1 MKIAVIGSGYVG
13 LVTGACFSEFGY
25 EVVCIDKDKKKIAQ
39 LRKNVIPIYEPGLSD
54 LIKKNVKSKYLSFSN
69 NLKNVKGS
77 KIIFIA
83 VGTPSARRGDGEADL
98 KYVFEV
104 CKNLAGELNK
114 KDKSIIVT
122 KSTVPIGTGKKI
134 KSLFEKYSP
143 SLTYGLDYNVASNPE
158 FLREGSAIEDFL
170 RPDRVVCGVDNES
183 SLNIL
188 KELYRPLNLRETP
201 VLFTDIESA
210 ELIKYASNAFL
221 ALKISFINEMSD
233 LCEKV
238 GGNVQMVAKG
248 MGLDNRIG
256 SKFLHPG
263 PGFGGS
269 CFPKDTRAL
278 HASFKKNKVKSTL
291 VKSVIDFNEQRKIN
305 MFKKVTN
312 LLKKPYKD
320 RKVTFLG
327 VTFKPNT
334 DDLRESP
341 SLTIIPRLK
350 KLGLKII
357 AHDPS
362 YKKAFHDVK
371 EFKGVIWKRSIS
383 EAIKGTDLIVI
394 HTEWNE
400 YRAINFR
407 NLRKFLSNPILLDFR
422 NIFNK
427 TELNNIGYLYYNLGT
442 KEYEKKI
449 S

>member
-1 MKIAVIGSGYVG
+1 MKISVIGSGYVG
-13 LVTGACFSEFGY
+13 LVTGSCFSEFGY
-25 EVVCIDKDKKKIAQ
+25 EVVCIDKDKKKIE
-39 LRKNVIPIYEPGLSD
+39 LLKKHIIPIYEPGLSD
-54 LIKKNVKSKYLSFSN
+54 LVKKNVKAKYLSFSSS
-69 NLKNVKGS
+69 LKKIKGS

-83 VGTPSARRGDGEADL
+83 VGTPTARRGDGEADL
-98 KYVFEV
+98 KYVFKV
-104 CKNLAGELNK
+104 CKDLSKELDE

-134 KSLFEKYSP
+134 INFFKKHCP
-143 SLTYGLDYNVASNPE
+143 SLKYGIDYSVASNPE

-170 RPDRVVCGVDNES
+170 RPDRVVCGVDNQES
-183 SLNIL
+183 KSCL
-188 KELYRPLNLRETP
+188 KELYRPLNLREAP

-210 ELIKYASNAFL
+210 ELIKYASNSFL

-291 VKSVIDFNEQRKIN
+291 IRSVIEFNEQRKIN
-305 MFKKVTN
+305 IVKKVINILGT
-312 LLKKPYKD
+312 PYK
-320 RKVTFLG
+320 RKKVAFLG

-334 DDLRESP
+334 DDIRESP
-341 SLTIIPRLK
+341 SLVIIPKLK
-350 KLGLKII
+350 KLGIEI
-357 AHDPS
+357 NAHDP
-362 YKKAFHDVK
+362 AFNKLFDITK
-371 EFKGVIWKRSIS
+371 EFKGVIWKKNIFD
-383 EAIKGTDLIVI
+383 AVKGSDMMIV

-400 YRAINFR
+400 YRGID
-407 NLRKFLSNPILLDFR
+407 LYKIKKLLLKPIILDLR

-427 TELNNIGYLYYNLGT
+427 NELNEIGYSYYNIGGKNN
-442 KEYEKKI
+442 EI
-449 S
+449 

>member
-1 MKIAVIGSGYVG
+1 MKISVIGSGYVG

-25 EVVCIDKDKKKIAQ
+25 EVVCIDKDKKKID
-39 LRKNVIPIYEPGLSD
+39 LLKKNIIPIYEPGLAD
-54 LIKKNVKSKYLSFSN
+54 LVEKNTKAKYLSFSK
-69 NLKNVKGS
+69 NLKSIKGS

-83 VGTPSARRGDGEADL
+83 VGTPTARRGDGEADL
-98 KYVFEV
+98 KYVFQV
-104 CKNLAGELNK
+104 CKDLSKFIDK
-114 KDKSIIVT
+114 KDKPIIVT
-122 KSTVPIGTGKKI
+122 KSTVPIGTGKEII
-134 KSLFEKYSP
+134 KFFKKHCPNLQYKA
-143 SLTYGLDYNVASNPE
+143 DYYVASNPE

-170 RPDRVVCGVDNES
+170 RPDRVVCGVES
-183 SLNIL
+183 SYAETTL
-188 KELYRPLNLRETP
+188 KELYRPLNLREAP

-238 GGNVQMVAKG
+238 GGNVQMIAKG

-278 HASFKKNKVKSTL
+278 YASFKKNKLKSTL
-291 VKSVIDFNEQRKIN
+291 IKSVIGFNEERKLN
-305 MFKKVTN
+305 MVKKVKK
-312 LLKKPYKD
+312 LLKKPYKG
-320 RKVTFLG
+320 KKIAFLG

-341 SLTIIPRLK
+341 SLVIIPELN
-350 KLGLKII
+350 KIGI
-357 AHDPS
+357 EVYGHDP
-362 YKKAFHDVK
+362 AFNK
-371 EFKGVIWKRSIS
+371 SFEKIQEFKKVKWKKSIFEVVKGVDII
-383 EAIKGTDLIVI
+383 LI

-400 YRAINFR
+400 YRGIDFKKIK
-407 NLRKFLSNPILLDFR
+407 NLVKNQVILDLR

-427 TELNNIGYLYYNLGT
+427 KDLVSMGFIYSNLGQ
-442 KEYEKKI
+442 K
-449 S
+449 

>member
-1 MKIAVIGSGYVG
+1 MKISVIGSGYVG

-25 EVVCIDKDKKKIAQ
+25 QVVCIDKDKKKID
-39 LRKNVIPIYEPGLSD
+39 LLKKNIIPIYEPGLGD
-54 LIKKNVKSKYLSFSN
+54 LVKKNTKSKYLSFSN
-69 NLKNVKGS
+69 ELKSIKGS

-83 VGTPSARRGDGEADL
+83 VGTPTARRGDGEADL
-98 KYVFEV
+98 KYVYQV
-104 CKNLAGELNK
+104 CKDLSKFIQKN
-114 KDKSIIVT
+114 DKPIIVT
-122 KSTVPIGTGKKI
+122 KSTVPIGTGNEIINLLKKNCS
-134 KSLFEKYSP
+134 KLE
-143 SLTYGLDYNVASNPE
+143 YGIDYNVASNPE

-170 RPDRVVCGVDNES
+170 RPDRVVCGVENTETETT
-183 SLNIL
+183 L
-188 KELYRPLNLRETP
+188 KELYRPLNLREAP

-278 HASFKKNKVKSTL
+278 YASFKKNKLKSTL
-291 VKSVIDFNEQRKIN
+291 IKSVIDFNQDRKLNMVKKVKKLLKVPYNQRKIA
-305 MFKKVTN
+305 
-312 LLKKPYKD
+312 
-320 RKVTFLG
+320 FLG

-341 SLTIIPRLK
+341 SLVIIPELN
-350 KLGLKII
+350 KIGI
-357 AHDPS
+357 KVYAHDPAYNKS
-362 YKKAFHDVK
+362 FEKIK
-371 EFKGVIWKRSIS
+371 EFKKVKWKKNIFDVVKGVDMI
-383 EAIKGTDLIVI
+383 LI

-400 YRAINFR
+400 YRGIDLKKIKNLVR
-407 NLRKFLSNPILLDFR
+407 NRVILDLR

-427 TELNNIGYLYYNLGT
+427 DELIKMGFMYSNIGQ
-442 KEYEKKI
+442 K
-449 S
+449 